1 MWELYD
7 CLIEPIPDDVK
18 VSDYLTGTYCT
29 LLTAGGCLGSAATN
43 PLCTIKSKGKDVREM
58 SWKEAAGL
66 IKSWNFTEASIGAA
80 AINAYYNQYE
90 SLNCLDRAGQI
101 DMLSGEDTFF
111 AHRTDYKGKKVA
123 TVGHFCYAEE
133 FLKEAG
139 TCVVLERDPG
149 ENDYPD
155 SACEFLLEEM
165 DYVFITGF
173 TLVNKTLPRLL
184 NLAHNS
190 KIILVGPSIPL
201 APKLFEFGVSELA
214 GTLIR
219 DRIQLEEL
227 VKNEEKKAVIRAGT
241 PVRVTENKHC
251 LKGRMEDL

>member
-18 VSDYLTGTYCT
+18 VNDYFSGTYCT
-29 LLTAGGCLGSAATN
+29 MVTAGSCLGTAATN
-43 PLCTIKSKGKDVREM
+43 PLCTVKSREKDVKDM

-90 SLNCLDRAGQI
+90 SLKRLDKAGQI
-101 DMLSGEDTFF
+101 AMLSSEDTFL
-111 AHRTDYKGKKVA
+111 AHKTDFKEKKVA
-123 TVGHFCYAEE
+123 TIGHFCYAEE

-139 TCVVLERDPG
+139 TCVILERNPG

-155 SACEFLLEEM
+155 TACEFLLEEM

-173 TLVNKTLPRLL
+173 TLINKTLPRLL
-184 NLAHNS
+184 NLARNA

-214 GTLIR
+214 GTLVR
-219 DRIQLEEL
+219 DRILLEGL

-241 PVRVTENKHC
+241 PVRITEK
-251 LKGRMEDL
+251 

>member
-7 CLIEPIPDDVK
+7 CLIEPIPDDIK

-29 LLTAGGCLGSAATN
+29 LVTAGDCLGAAATN
-43 PLCTIKSKGKDVREM
+43 PLCTIKSARKDVREM

-66 IKSWNFTEASIGAA
+66 IKSWNFAEASIGAA
-80 AINAYYNQYE
+80 AINAYYNQDE
-90 SLNCLDRAGQI
+90 SLKRLVKADQI
-101 DMLSGEDTFF
+101 AMLSSEDTFF
-111 AHRTDYKGKKVA
+111 AHKIDFKEKKVA
-123 TVGHFCYAEE
+123 TIGHFRYAEE

-139 TCVVLERDPG
+139 TCVVLEREPG

-184 NLAHNS
+184 NLARNAQ
-190 KIILVGPSIPL
+190 IILVGPSIPL
-201 APKLFEFGVSELA
+201 APKLFDFGVSELA
-214 GTLIR
+214 GTLIGDKMR
-219 DRIQLEEL
+219 LEEL
-227 VKNEEKKAVIRAGT
+227 VRNGEHKAVIRTGT
-241 PVRVTENKHC
+241 PVRITEK
-251 LKGRMEDL
+251 